1 MKQKI
6 GKAVGVG
13 AEEERKRH
21 AANQRVARCRQRK
34 RERGDV
40 DLALTTSFTEKE
52 LLKRASKALK
62 YESITEFVMDCC
74 KPEAEKAGITL
85 EAIANEVK
93 GRRTP

>member
-21 AANQRVARCRQRK
+21 AANQRVTRCRQRK

-40 DLALTTSFTEKE
+40 DTTLQTSFTEKE
-52 LLKRASKALK
+52 LLKRTAKLLG
-62 YESITEFVMDCC
+62 YGCVTEFVMECC
-74 KPEAEKAGITL
+74 KLEAEKAGITL

-93 GRRTP
+93 GRRNP